1 MKKTVVLLIL
11 ILLSGFYNKSYSF
24 QNKDNYYFK
33 RLNITHG
40 LSQNTV
46 NAIIQDRKGFMWFG
60 TKDGLN
66 RFDGQSFQI
75 FKYTPKKGNSLGN
88 SFVTTLFEDS
98 VGNIWVGTDA
108 GIYIYYP
115 KEEIFKPFTL
125 KASDGSIVEK
135 TVTIISGDKEG
146 NIWIVAEMQGL
157 YCYNSQ
163 TQSFTNYQLK
173 KSNIRSFN
181 IDKTGTIWVS
191 FYEGGLFF
199 SKDNLKTL
207 HPLKGEDGKDLFKDE
222 VISKTYLGPYN
233 CLYVGSEKSGMK
245 EVDLSTHKIRNLS
258 LSDKSGELV
267 FVRDFV
273 PYLDNELWIGT
284 ESGIYIYNF
293 KTDKSTHLRSSAYDT
308 YSLSD
313 NAVYSLFVDREE
325 GLWIGT
331 YFDGINYLPKQYTYF
346 KKYYPTGRNTDLQ
359 GRRVREICES
369 TNGTLWIG
377 TEDNGLYNFNTKT
390 NVFEFFAPSKDFTN
404 VHGLCMDDDNL
415 WVGTFS
421 KGVRVINSQ
430 SQIVR
435 SYFKGD
441 NKNSLNDNSVFTICK
456 TRTGDIYLGT
466 LFGLLRYNKSTNEF
480 TEIPELKDIFVYD
493 IKEDSKGNLWLAT
506 YVNGAFRY
514 DINRNKWTHYTHNEK
529 DENSLPYNKVLSI
542 FEDSKK
548 RIWLTTQGRG
558 FCQFDPEKEIFI
570 QYNSH
575 NGMPNDVVFQ
585 ILEDDNGL
593 FWITTNNGLVK
604 FNPEDKSIRVF
615 TVANGLLSNQ
625 FNYKSGFKTDDGT
638 MLFGSTDGLISFNPN
653 SFSENKYIPPVVI
666 TDFLLFNKK
675 VEVGKPDSP
684 LKKSITFSDSIELT
698 SKQNS
703 FSLRIAAMS
712 YQAPE
717 MNKLMYK
724 LEGFDKEWLPVTES
738 SLITYS
744 NIGHG
749 DYVFKVR
756 GSNSD
761 GIWNN
766 KETQLYIKILPPFYL
781 SIWAYILYLL
791 IIIVSVFLFIR
802 YIKRRNNEK
811 QRRLLNLFN
820 QKKERELYN
829 TKIEFFTNVAHE
841 IRTPLTLIKG
851 PLDNIIKKGNMD
863 EETSL
868 DLDIM
873 SKNTSRLLNLTNQL
887 LDFRKTE
894 IQGLN
899 MNFVECN
906 ISEIL
911 RETSIRFIPLEKQ
924 KELDFKLNIP
934 QDDFFAHVD
943 KEAFTKILS
952 NLFNNALK
960 YSETYVHISLIIDK
974 GENDVFHINIM
985 NDGPVVPKEM
995 REEIFK
1001 PFVRYNKNESE
1012 KAAVGTGIGLALSR
1026 SLAELHKG
1034 RLYMDEQLDINSFC
1048 LTLPVYQENTIQI
1061 SGGSVVVD
1069 KYSIH
1074 KQTKVDKVKNN
1085 LPSIL
1090 LVEDNHEMLLFVSR
1104 VLSNDYEVITAE
1116 NGVKALEILDN
1127 VSVNLIISDI
1137 MMPQMDGFELCRAIK
1152 SDLNYSHVPIILL
1165 TAKTNLQ
1172 SKIEA
1177 MDTGAD
1183 AYIEKPFS
1191 NEYLLAS
1198 VANLLQNREKVRE
1211 AFTKSPFVAADTMAI
1226 TKPDE
1231 EFLAKLNEIIQS
1243 NLSNPNFSIDDMA
1256 DTFFMSRSSFYRKIK
1271 GIVGVSPNEFLRLER
1286 LKKAARLLK
1295 EDVAHVNEVC
1305 YMVGFNSPS
1314 YFSKCFYKQFEILP
1328 KDYTKTK
1335 GE

>member
-1 MKKTVVLLIL
+1 MKKSAVLFII
-11 ILLSGFYNKSYSF
+11 ILLSSLCTHAYSF
-24 QNKDNYYFK
+24 QNKNNYYFK

-46 NAIIQDRKGFMWFG
+46 NTIVQDRNGFMWFG

-75 FKYTPKKGNSLGN
+75 FKYIPQKENSLGN
-88 SFVTTLFEDS
+88 SFVTTLYEDKEGS
-98 VGNIWVGTDA
+98 IWVGTDA

-115 KEEIFKPFTL
+115 QEEVFRSFSL
-125 KASDGSIVEK
+125 KATDGSTVEK
-135 TVTIISGDKEG
+135 TVTMITGDKEG

-163 TQSFTNYQLK
+163 QQSLINYQLK

-191 FYEGGLFF
+191 FYEGGLYF
-199 SKDNLKTL
+199 SKDNLKTVQ
-207 HPLKGEDGKDLFKDE
+207 PFKTPDGEEPFKDE

-233 CLYVGSEKSGMK
+233 CLYIGSEKSGMK
-245 EVDLSTHKIRNLS
+245 EADLSTHKIRNLT
-258 LSDKSGELV
+258 LSDKSGEQV
-267 FVRDFV
+267 FVRDFI

-293 KTDKSTHLRSSAYDT
+293 KTDTSTHLRSSAYDP

-313 NAVYSLFVDREE
+313 NAVYSLFVDKED

-346 KKYYPTGRNTDLQ
+346 KKYYPTGKNTDLQ
-359 GRRVREICES
+359 GRRVREISES
-369 TNGTLWIG
+369 TDGTLWIG

-390 NVFEFFAPSKDFTN
+390 NSFEFFAPSKDFTN
-404 VHGLCMDDDNL
+404 VHGLCMDNDNL

-421 KGVRVINSQ
+421 KGVKVINSKKE
-430 SQIVR
+430 IIK
-435 SYFKGD
+435 SYLKGD
-441 NKNSLNDNSVFTICK
+441 RKNSLNDNSVFTICK
-456 TRTGDIYLGT
+456 TRTGQIYLGT
-466 LFGLLRYNKSTNEF
+466 LFGLLRYNNNTDDF
-480 TEIPELKDIFVYD
+480 TEIPELKNIFVYD
-493 IKEDSKGNLWLAT
+493 IIEDSKGNLWLAT

-514 DINRNKWTHYTHNEK
+514 DINQDKWTHYTHNEK
-529 DENSLPYNKVLSI
+529 DENSLSYNKVLSI

-548 RIWLTTQGRG
+548 QIWLTTQGRG
-558 FCQFDPEKEIFI
+558 FCRFDAEKEVFI
-570 QYNSH
+570 PYDSSL
-575 NGMPNDVVFQ
+575 GMPNDVIFQ
-585 ILEDDNGL
+585 IVEDDNGF

-615 TVANGLLSNQ
+615 TIANGLLSNQ
-625 FNYKSGFKTDDGT
+625 FNYKSGFKSHDGT
-638 MLFGSTDGLISFNPN
+638 ILFGSIDGLISFNPN
-653 SFSENKYIPPVVI
+653 SFSENKYIPPVII
-666 TDFLLFNKK
+666 TDFLLFNQK
-675 VEVGKPDSP
+675 VEVGKPNSP
-684 LKKSITFSDSIELT
+684 LKKSITFSESIELT
-698 SKQNS
+698 SEQNS

-724 LEGFDKEWLPVTES
+724 LEGFDKDWLPVTES

-744 NIGHG
+744 NIGYG
-749 DYVFKVR
+749 NYVFKVR

-761 GIWNN
+761 GVWND
-766 KETQLYIKILPPFYL
+766 KETHLHIKILPPFYL
-781 SIWAYILYLL
+781 SIWAYLFYFL
-791 IIIVSVFLFIR
+791 IIAGSVLLFIR
-802 YIKRRNNEK
+802 DIKRRNNRK

-829 TKIEFFTNVAHE
+829 VKIEFFTNVAHE

-851 PLDNIIKKGNMD
+851 PLDNIIKKGNVD
-863 EETSL
+863 DETSL

-894 IQGLN
+894 IQGIN

-934 QDDFFAHVD
+934 QTDFYAHVD

-952 NLFNNALK
+952 NLFNNAIK
-960 YSETYVHISLIIDK
+960 YSETYVHISLIVDK
-974 GENDVFHINIM
+974 EEDKVFHVNIV

-995 REEIFK
+995 RDEIFK
-1001 PFVRYNKNESE
+1001 PFVRYNKDQSQ
-1012 KAAVGTGIGLALSR
+1012 KATVGTGIGLALSR
-1026 SLAELHKG
+1026 SLAELHHG
-1034 RLYMDEQLDINSFC
+1034 NLYMDDLLHLNSFY
-1048 LTLPVYQENTIQI
+1048 LTLPIHQENVIKLSSDPT
-1061 SGGSVVVD
+1061 
-1069 KYSIH
+1069 SIDNL
-1074 KQTKVDKVKNN
+1074 KSNN
-1085 LPSIL
+1085 LHIADRKKSNRPSLL
-1090 LVEDNHEMLLFVSR
+1090 LVEDNLEMLLFVSR
-1104 VLSNDYEVITAE
+1104 VLSNDYDILTAE
-1116 NGVKALEILDN
+1116 NGIKALEILDN
-1127 VSVNLIISDI
+1127 TAVNLIISDI
-1137 MMPQMDGFELCRAIK
+1137 MMPQMDGFELCKAIK

-1177 MDTGAD
+1177 MDIGAD
-1183 AYIEKPFS
+1183 VYIEKPFS

-1198 VANLLQNREKVRE
+1198 VANLLQNREIVRE

-1231 EFLAKLNEIIQS
+1231 EFLIKLNEIIQS

-1295 EDVAHVNEVC
+1295 EDIAHVNEVC

-1314 YFSKCFYKQFEILP
+1314 YFTKCFYKQFEILP
-1328 KDYTKTK
+1328 KDYTKK
-1335 GE
+1335 